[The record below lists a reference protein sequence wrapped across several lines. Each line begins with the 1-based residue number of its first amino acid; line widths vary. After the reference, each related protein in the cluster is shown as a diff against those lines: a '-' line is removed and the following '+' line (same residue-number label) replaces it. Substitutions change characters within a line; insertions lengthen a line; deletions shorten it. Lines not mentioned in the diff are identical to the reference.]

1 MITAAL
7 VYLLLVETGLD
18 VGEVRLTGNVVIGT
32 RELMTVIQTQPNSVY
47 SAEVATSDERR
58 LERRY
63 KEHGYLQ
70 ATVRHR
76 RSLLGEHGNLRVTFL
91 VEEGDATRVVSVDVL
106 GNRSLSTKEARH
118 AVKDLTGSPLNRKA
132 LAAAGRRLRALYVGT
147 NHPYATVEHSARAD
161 TLAHEAHLVFLVDE
175 GPVPVL
181 TRVTVEG
188 AHDVR
193 PQVVVREVLLREG
206 DPYDGRKLR
215 LSRYRIHELGLF
227 RSVVFVLPG
236 METAQESLQLVVRVA
251 EASARWV
258 EFGTGYGSPDRF
270 RAAVGVGHDNVGGMA
285 RSVSLRG
292 QASYGWEFERFV
304 GRIEGSVR
312 DPWAGG
318 LPVAAGVEGFVEER
332 RELGSR
338 FRKFGGAM
346 RIGRRWTERTE
357 SSVIYGYERRK
368 TISLSA
374 DASEEL
380 KEEAGRQVT
389 NSVAA
394 SQRFDLRDSPVE
406 PSRGGL
412 LTLTARRAGGMLG
425 GDNHFHMLTT
435 EIAWFRPLLRT
446 WIGGARARL
455 GLARPFGASSA
466 VPFEE
471 RFRAGGAHTV
481 RGYPEEGLGPVDTDG
496 EPLGGEQIVLLSTET
511 RFPLRGK
518 LWGGVFVDGGGVWAH
533 AGIASLKKLEW
544 GAGVGLRYLTFIGPL
559 RLDCAA
565 PLPTGKGRLYV
576 TLGHAF

>member
-18 VGEVRLTGNVVIGT
+18 VGEVRIAGNTVIGT
-32 RELMTVIQTQPNSVY
+32 RELMTVIQTEPNSVY
-47 SAEVATSDERR
+47 SAEVASSDERR
-58 LERRY
+58 LERLY
-63 KEHGYLQ
+63 EEHGYLQ

-76 RSLLGEHGNLRVTFL
+76 RSLLSERGDLRVTFL
-91 VEEGDATRVVSVDVL
+91 MEEGEPTRVVSVDVL
-106 GNRSLSTKEARH
+106 GNRSLSSGEVRD
-118 AVKDLTGSPLNRKA
+118 AVKDLTGSPLNRTA
-132 LAAAGRRLRALYVGT
+132 ISAAGRKLRALYVGT
-147 NHPYATVEHSARAD
+147 NHPYATVEHSGRAD
-161 TLAHEAHLVFLVDE
+161 TVAHETHLVFLVDE

-181 TRVTVEG
+181 TGVTVEG
-188 AHDVR
+188 AHDVK
-193 PQVVVREVLLREG
+193 PQVVAREVLLREG

-215 LSRYRIHELGLF
+215 LSRYRINELGLF

-236 METAQESLQLVVRVA
+236 METARESLHLVVRVA

-270 RAAVGVGHDNVGGMA
+270 RAAVGVGHDNIGGMA

-292 QASYGWEFERFV
+292 QASYGWELERFV

-318 LPVAAGVEGFVEER
+318 LPVAGGLEGFVEER

-357 SSVIYGYERRK
+357 SSVIYRYERRK
-368 TISLSA
+368 AISLSA

-389 NSVAA
+389 NSIIA
-394 SQRFDLRDSPVE
+394 SQRLDLRDSPVE
-406 PSRGGL
+406 PSSGGL
-412 LTLTARRAGGMLG
+412 LTLTARGAGGMLG
-425 GDNHFHMLTT
+425 GDNHFYMLTT

-455 GLARPFGASSA
+455 GLAKPFGASSA

-481 RGYPEEGLGPVDTDG
+481 RGYPEERLGPLDTDG
-496 EPLGGEQIVLLSTET
+496 EPLGGEQIVLLSAEA
-511 RFPLRGK
+511 RFRFRGK
-518 LWGGVFVDGGGVWAH
+518 LWGGVFVDGGEVWAH
-533 AGIASLKKLEW
+533 AGDARLRELEW
-544 GAGVGLRYLTFIGPL
+544 GGGLGLRYLTFIGPL
-559 RLDCAA
+559 RLDCAT
-565 PLPTGKGRLYV
+565 PLPAGKGRLYF